1 MSKVNFKD
9 VEPVTA
15 VPWKSHWTKG
25 LEPKLLD
32 KDFSSQC
39 LLTLLALCMVI
50 LNEE

>member
-15 VPWKSHWTKG
+15 VPWTG
-25 LEPKLLD
+25 QGTETKLLD
-32 KDFSSQC
+32 NDFSSQC
-39 LLTLLALCMVI
+39 LLTLLALCMVV